1 MQKGDILDCIVIRRD
16 ESGAMW
22 VRNGETLGIVD
33 NFQIAWNS
41 EDIPAVGDRI
51 NVFVEFPTPYPEVD
65 YDFVGSIK
73 EAYPEKHPIRFMND
87 SMIGSRFVSQVI
99 PMGKWWGLRHPSGVP
114 ALLSREALD
123 RAALGDRE
131 EIEVEIA
138 EIDRQKEWLK
148 VRLPRDSAGSG
159 RPPEDEVP

>member
-22 VRNGETLGIVD
+22 VGHGQTLGIVD
-33 NFQIAWNS
+33 NSQIAWKP
-41 EDIPAVGDRI
+41 EDIPAADDRT
-51 NVFVEFPTPYPEVD
+51 NVFVEFPTPDPEVD

-73 EAYPEKHPIRFMND
+73 KAYPEKHPIRFMDD
-87 SMIGSRFVSQVI
+87 SLIGSRFVSRVI
-99 PMGKWWGLRHPSGVP
+99 LLGKWWGLRHPSGVP
-114 ALLSREALD
+114 ALLPREALD

-131 EIEVEIA
+131 KIEVEIA
-138 EIDRQKEWLK
+138 EIDRRKEWLK
-148 VRLPRDSAGSG
+148 VRLPGNSEGPG